1 MDENDRKERFS
12 LAYISA
18 VAAHAGFLVTEPG
31 GPDKISIDGFIMSDE
46 DRQPIVPF
54 QAKATTRRVGRASNI
69 SFPLPVKN
77 YNDLRADVFGS
88 RLLIVVFLPADE
100 AEWLTHS
107 EAELRLRRCGYW
119 VSLAGKPEKPN
130 RRTVSVRIPRSQ
142 VFDTAQL
149 RELMG
154 RANRGE
160 PLWR

>member
-18 VAAHAGFLVTEPG
+18 VAAHAGFLVTEPD
-31 GPDKISIDGFIMSDE
+31 GPDKVSVDGLIMSDE
-46 DRQPIVPF
+46 DRQPIVRF
-54 QAKATTRRVGRASNI
+54 QAKATTRNVGRGADI

-77 YNDLRADVFGS
+77 YNDLRADLFGP
-88 RLLIVVFLPADE
+88 RLLFVVFLPTDN
-100 AEWLTHS
+100 AEWLAHS
-107 EAELRLRRCGYW
+107 EEELRMRHCGYW
-119 VSLAGKPEKPN
+119 VSLSGQSDTTN

-149 RELMG
+149 REIMG

-160 PLWR
+160 PL

>member
-1 MDENDRKERFS
+1 MDLNDRKERFS

-18 VAAHAGFLVTEPG
+18 VAAHAGFLVTEPD
-31 GPDKISIDGFIMSDE
+31 GPDKVSVDGLLMSDE
-46 DRQPIVPF
+46 DRQPIVRF
-54 QAKATTRRVGRASNI
+54 QAKATTRSVGRGPDI

-77 YNDLRADVFGS
+77 YNDLSADLFGP
-88 RLLIVVFLPADE
+88 RILIVVFLPTDDV
-100 AEWLTHS
+100 EWLAHS
-107 EAELRLRRCGYW
+107 EDELRMRRCGYW
-119 VSLAGKPEKPN
+119 VSLAGQPGTTN

-160 PLWR
+160 PL